1 MASSYRCHRWIAQDL
16 TATKLEGRMRIHPQT
31 PTTFPLLRCKMMA
44 FAALPYVGWA
54 GQPAWLY
61 MAYPLHL
68 HRKRE
73 SSGLSAP
80 LREDF

>member
-44 FAALPYVGWA
+44 FAVLPYVGWA

-61 MAYPLHL
+61 MAL
-68 HRKRE
+68 
-73 SSGLSAP
+73 SSSFASQKGKLWTQCP
-80 LREDF
+80 T